1 MLSFSIPQNHPS
13 FPGHFPDNPI
23 LPGVLLLE
31 RVMTYAQSHTEN
43 LLENYALLNVKFLAS
58 VAPDDKL
65 KLIFAESTANSFS
78 FAVYIVS
85 SNTESQD
92 TVACSG
98 QLRRT
103 ID

>member
-13 FPGHFPDNPI
+13 FSGHFPGNPI

-58 VAPDDKL
+58 VAPGDKL
-65 KLIFAESTANSFS
+65 KLSFS
-78 FAVYIVS
+78 EAAANNFAFAVYIVN
-85 SNTESQD
+85 SNVESQN

-98 QLRRT
+98 QLRRM

>member
-13 FPGHFPDNPI
+13 FPGHFPGNPI

-43 LLENYALLNVKFLAS
+43 LLENYAMLNVKFLAS
-58 VAPDDKL
+58 VAPGDKL
-65 KLIFAESTANSFS
+65 KLTLTESTANSFS
-78 FAVYIVS
+78 FAVYIVN

-98 QLRRT
+98 QFRRMA
-103 ID
+103 D